1 MIANQSSTLIADR
14 VDETQD
20 EPAER
25 QMFQLTDLGDNHNK
39 FYMVEIWPV
48 QGDTVRFR
56 VTWGR
61 VGSKP
66 QVREKVVSRYEV
78 ESQVREKLRKGY
90 RKVDLHRPEVEIIE
104 KEDVEPVPPP
114 DPKVA
119 QLVEWIFTEA
129 GEHIQSFLAVEV
141 EALSQA
147 QIAEGRR
154 LLIEAQKQHTAYQG
168 SLFRRDHK
176 LAALASTVQSYYNVI
191 PTKLPARV
199 DRDQVVLDFCEQFS
213 EQEVRLLQ
221 LEAAIATMK
230 VQRQHPGFDH
240 YQALGAEIK
249 PVSPD
254 EKVHKSLTKYIKQG
268 QVHGYKINVK
278 DIFEVCIPQERAA
291 YEENSTGIS
300 RRELLFHG
308 TRTQNVRHILRQGL
322 ICPSTASNG
331 RMLGNG
337 IYLADKSSKSANYCS
352 ASRATVPRMLLVVEA
367 ALGKCYVAPDAKPFD
382 APPAGYNSVWG
393 KAGKTH
399 IGGTYTLKN
408 NEFVLYSPA
417 QQTIRYIVTF
427 DH

>member
-1 MIANQSSTLIADR
+1 MADQSSTLVADP
-14 VDETQD
+14 VDQAQD

-25 QMFQLTDLGDNHNK
+25 RMFQLTDLVDNHNK
-39 FYMVEIWPV
+39 FYMVETWPMP
-48 QGDTVRFR
+48 GEKVRFR

-66 QVREKVVSRYEV
+66 QVNEKVVTRYHV
-78 ESQVREKLRKGY
+78 EAQIREKLRKGY
-90 RKVDLHRPEVEIIE
+90 RKVELHRPDVEIIE
-104 KEDVEPVPPP
+104 KEDVKPAPPV
-114 DPKVA
+114 DPRVA

-129 GEHIQSFLAVEV
+129 GEHIQSFLAVAV
-141 EALSQA
+141 EALGQA
-147 QIAEGRR
+147 QIAEGRK
-154 LLIEAQKQHTAYQG
+154 LLAEAQKQYTSYQG
-168 SLFRRDHK
+168 SHFMRDRK
-176 LAALASTVQSYYNVI
+176 WASLASTVEAYYNAI

-199 DRDQVVLDFCEQFS
+199 KRDQVVLDFCAQFS
-213 EQEVRLLQ
+213 EQENRLLQ

-249 PVSPD
+249 PLSPND
-254 EKVHKSLTKYIKQG
+254 KIHRSLTDYIKRG
-268 QVHGYKINVK
+268 EVHGYKIKVK

-291 YEENSTGIS
+291 YEQNASGIR

-352 ASRATVPRMLLVVEA
+352 ASRPTVPRMLLVVEA
-367 ALGKCYVAPDAKPFD
+367 ALGNCYVAPEAKAFN
-382 APPAGYNSVWG
+382 APPPGYDSVWG

-399 IGGTYTLKN
+399 IGGMYTLKN

-417 QQTIRYIVTF
+417 QQTIRYLVTF
-427 DH
+427 DN